1 MSKKEN
7 ESFISVVLPTIGQS
21 SFLEIALRSVLDQRE
36 SKFEVIVCNDA
47 KDELHADRVF
57 ELVNQMSDPR
67 IRCIRT
73 KKRGVSNARNEGI
86 YAAAGAVIALID
98 DDDLWHK
105 SKLIKQLGLIEC
117 GEQFVIANYN
127 VTFEQEVLTINEEN
141 VAHRKEVFPAT
152 LHCNFRPPSCWM
164 FTKEVFLETGPFNES
179 YTHCE
184 DKEFALRA
192 SKKFGLFF
200 QNEIL
205 VSYRKHSESVS
216 MNFSSSAGFNK
227 RLVDD
232 FWKDFVR
239 YPAEGVVQLQ
249 HSYKVG
255 VKGELSSTRYT
266 AISAVISSRAR
277 FGAKILLLMRIF
289 TYSKKRGLIDTF
301 WVLVS
306 RAASMLRVKTAYSD

>member
-1 MSKKEN
+1 MSEKET
-7 ESFISVVLPTIGQS
+7 ESFISVVLPTTGQS

-36 SKFEVIVCNDA
+36 SKFEMIVCNDA
-47 KDELHADRVF
+47 KDELHTDRVF
-57 ELVNQMSDPR
+57 ELVNQISDPR

-73 KKRGVSNARNEGI
+73 KKRGLSNARNEGI
-86 YAAAGAVIALID
+86 HAAAGAVIALID
-98 DDDLWHK
+98 DDDLWHE
-105 SKLIKQLGLIEC
+105 SKLNKQLGLIEC

-127 VTFEQEVLTINEEN
+127 VMLEQEVLTITEED
-141 VAHRKEVFPAT
+141 VGHRKEAFPAT

-164 FTKEVFLETGPFNES
+164 FTKDLFLETGPFNES
-179 YTHCE
+179 YKHGE

-192 SKKFGLFF
+192 SKNSKLFF
-200 QNEIL
+200 QNEVL
-205 VSYRKHSESVS
+205 VSYRKHSESMS
-216 MNFSSSAGFNK
+216 TNFSRSAKFNK
-227 RLVDD
+227 CLIDD
-232 FWKDFVR
+232 FWEDFVR

-277 FGAKILLLMRIF
+277 FGVKISLLMKIF

>member
-1 MSKKEN
+1 MSEKATK
-7 ESFISVVLPTIGQS
+7 SFISVVLPTTGQS
-21 SFLEIALRSVLDQRE
+21 SFLEMALRSVLDQRE
-36 SKFEVIVCNDA
+36 SKFEMVVCNDA
-47 KDELHADRVF
+47 KDELHTDRVF

-98 DDDLWHK
+98 DDDLWHE
-105 SKLIKQLGLIEC
+105 SKLNKQLGLIEC

-127 VTFEQEVLTINEEN
+127 VMLEQEILTITEEDA
-141 VAHRKEVFPAT
+141 AHRKEAFPAT

-164 FTKEVFLETGPFNES
+164 FTKELFLETGPFNES

-184 DKEFALRA
+184 DKDFALRA
-192 SKKFGLFF
+192 SKKSELFF
-200 QNEIL
+200 QNEVL

-216 MNFSSSAGFNK
+216 MNYSSSANFNK
-227 RLVDD
+227 CLIDD
-232 FWKDFVR
+232 FWEDFVR

-249 HSYKVG
+249 HTYKMG

-266 AISAVISSRAR
+266 AISAVICSRAR
-277 FGAKILLLMRIF
+277 LAVKISLLMKIF
-289 TYSKKRGLIDTF
+289 PYSKKRGMKDTF
-301 WVLVS
+301 WFLIAQVTG
-306 RAASMLRVKTAYSD
+306 MLKFKRGCND

>member
-47 KDELHADRVF
+47 KSKMALERVY
-57 ELVNQMSDPR
+57 ELVDQFSDSR

-86 YAAAGAVIALID
+86 YAARGSVIALID
-98 DDDLWHK
+98 DDDVWHDK
-105 SKLIKQLGLIEC
+105 KLVKQLSCIRC
-117 GEQFVIANYN
+117 ASRFVIANYQ
-127 VTFEQEVLTINEEN
+127 VIGAEQVLNINEQN
-141 VAHRKEVFPAT
+141 ARHRKEVYPDT

-255 VKGELSSTRYT
+255 IKGELSSTRYT
-266 AISAVISSRAR
+266 AISAVICSRAR
-277 FGAKILLLMRIF
+277 FGVKILLLMKIF

-306 RAASMLRVKTAYSD
+306 RAASMLRIKMAYSD